1 MPDKSCN
8 NCNKARNAYIKT
20 PETHCGCAFYSR
32 IKHGLDLEREIDF
45 EGAMFDNN
53 FTNEEYSIGWMKSS
67 RLDSNFCGG
76 MMHNYSIIVKRT
88 DYCDKWE
95 KRI

>member
-1 MPDKSCN
+1 M
-8 NCNKARNAYIKT
+8 
-20 PETHCGCAFYSR
+20 
-32 IKHGLDLEREIDF
+32 L
-45 EGAMFDNN
+45 DNN
-53 FTNEEYSIGWMKSS
+53 FTNEEYSIGWVKSS
-67 RLDSNFCGG
+67 RLDSNLCGG